1 MDKQYNYT
9 GHQSVS
15 TNKYRT
21 AGQNLNLKMREILF
35 KAKLKDWQTNP
46 KHNKWVEGF
55 YCNKQETTYCFESDY
70 EKFPVKTQHYIIQER
85 MLDWGLPNEFRL
97 IEIDPKTVCQYTGMI
112 DFEGNKIWEHDIIEE
127 GCNGLVGSVAW
138 DNKLGTYG
146 LLGFG
151 EDYVIKDAQL
161 EWEVVGNIFDNPELI
176 KT

>member
-1 MDKQYNYT
+1 
-9 GHQSVS
+9 
-15 TNKYRT
+15 
-21 AGQNLNLKMREILF
+21 MREILF

-112 DFEGNKIWEHDIIEE
+112 DFEGIKIWENDIIIE
-127 GCNGLVGSVAW
+127 GCNGLIGSVIW
-138 DNKLGTYG
+138 KDELGTYG
-146 LLGFG
+146 LEGFG
-151 EDYVIKDAQL
+151 EDYVMKDARL
-161 EWEVVGNIFDNPELI
+161 EWSVISNIFDNPELI
-176 KT
+176 KA